1 MSNNSISNH
10 LTSNYLPGT
19 IWSYE
24 IEMFDI
30 ETKGVDRRAGNEMD
44 ALTSLEL
51 EAQRRRE
58 TVANDRDLA
67 LARATAPTERVD
79 AATRRPS
86 IEPASAMPARL
97 GADSECQPSVLARQS
112 AG

>member
-1 MSNNSISNH
+1 
-10 LTSNYLPGT
+10 
-19 IWSYE
+19 
-24 IEMFDI
+24 MFDI

-67 LARATAPTERVD
+67 LARAMAQAEGVD
-79 AATRRPS
+79 AATRRPA
-86 IEPASAMPARL
+86 IETASAMPARL
-97 GADSECQPSVLARQS
+97 AAESDCAPAPLARQS
-112 AG
+112 VG